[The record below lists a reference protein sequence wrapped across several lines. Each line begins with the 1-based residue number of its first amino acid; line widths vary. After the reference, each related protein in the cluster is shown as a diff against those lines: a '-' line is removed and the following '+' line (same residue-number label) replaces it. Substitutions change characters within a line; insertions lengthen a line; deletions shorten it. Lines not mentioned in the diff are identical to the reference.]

1 MNIME
6 SIQSHP
12 WFNAKQNIRT
22 LLLDFLIVAGMVG
35 LVSFA
40 HLIPFPLYKLEP
52 MKLFLLVAILYA
64 SRGNALLMA
73 ATIPLISTAT
83 SGHPIFPKNL
93 IIGVELMVFAGILTA
108 KSIQTLNI
116 PLRFLTALM
125 ASKLV
130 YYIVKALVIYSGW
143 LSMSLVS
150 TSLLIQIQGAVIV
163 FLAYWILILP
173 KKGSEV

>member
-1 MNIME
+1 
-6 SIQSHP
+6 
-12 WFNAKQNIRT
+12 
-22 LLLDFLIVAGMVG
+22 
-35 LVSFA
+35 
-40 HLIPFPLYKLEP
+40 